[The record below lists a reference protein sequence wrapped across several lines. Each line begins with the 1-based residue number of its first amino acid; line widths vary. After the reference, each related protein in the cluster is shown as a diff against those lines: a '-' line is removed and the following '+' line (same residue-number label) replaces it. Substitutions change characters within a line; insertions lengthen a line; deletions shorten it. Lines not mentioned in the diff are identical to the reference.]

1 MTYNDEEESMTTY
14 FRRNDGQLGN
24 METEKVKSFDK
35 FSVYESFSSACD
47 DVSFNSTV
55 CRNDISNRITEIRGK
70 LSKHA
75 EINTVIDSNYLKM
88 EKEINKYNAQN
99 AKLINQPYLYER
111 IDDSGNLF
119 TEKIPSISDAR
130 IIDSQHILLKQNT
143 AYIVC
148 SLVVSSFLILAITVR

>member
-1 MTYNDEEESMTTY
+1 MTYNDEEAQISTY
-14 FRRNDGQLGN
+14 FRRNDRELQ
-24 METEKVKSFDK
+24 SFDK

-75 EINTVIDSNYLKM
+75 EINTVIDRNYLKM
-88 EKEINKYNAQN
+88 EKEIDKYNTQN

-111 IDDSGNLF
+111 IGNSGNLF
-119 TEKIPSISDAR
+119 SETIPSISDAR
-130 IIDSQHILLKQNT
+130 IIDSQHILLRQNT
-143 AYIVC
+143 LHIVC
-148 SLVVSSFLILAITVR
+148 SLVISSFLILAITIR